1 VDCGSWSIGDKS
13 QLGEGSVVIESSH
26 SSEVLFWD
34 SLSIVLQDKAI
45 GVSWVSNNDGFAVS
59 A

>member
-1 VDCGSWSIGDKS
+1 MDCGSWGIGNKS
-13 QLGEGSVVIESSH
+13 QLGEGSVVIKSSH
-26 SSEVLFWD
+26 SSEVLLWD

-45 GVSWVSNNDGFAVS
+45 GVGWVSDNDGFAVS